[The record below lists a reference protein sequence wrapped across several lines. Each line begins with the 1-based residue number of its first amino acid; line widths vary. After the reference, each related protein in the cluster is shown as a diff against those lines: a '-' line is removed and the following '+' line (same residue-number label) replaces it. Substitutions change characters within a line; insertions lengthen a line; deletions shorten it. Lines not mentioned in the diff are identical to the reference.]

1 MTAPVVT
8 ADDETVVTSNL
19 SVIDPYKRPQIN
31 VMPRRMISFK
41 HPGPDDPK
49 DDDSRRESENEED
62 LGPGEKT
69 DRKESVR
76 KRSTSANGVA
86 TSRKKIR
93 RTYIPSES
101 PGVEENILI
110 MDSAAD
116 QSVVGQGWRILF
128 RTGQKIHMDGALIG
142 MEGGSY
148 PIVSAATVAEDATT
162 SQLVILI
169 INQAA
174 YNEDVKQHESLL
186 HTDQAHFHGVRV
198 NDIASCFY
206 DGNGNLGKQ
215 SIETENISIPLLH
228 DGTKYYVKIREPT

>member
-1 MTAPVVT
+1 
-8 ADDETVVTSNL
+8 
-19 SVIDPYKRPQIN
+19 
-31 VMPRRMISFK
+31 
-41 HPGPDDPK
+41 
-49 DDDSRRESENEED
+49 
-62 LGPGEKT
+62 
-69 DRKESVR
+69 
-76 KRSTSANGVA
+76 
-86 TSRKKIR
+86 
-93 RTYIPSES
+93 
-101 PGVEENILI
+101 

-148 PIVSAATVAEDATT
+148 PIVSAATVVEDATT

-169 INQAA
+169 VNQAA

-186 HTDQAHFHGVRV
+186 HTDQARFHGVRV

-228 DGTKYYVKIREPT
+228 DGTKYYVKIREPTEVELETYPAYELTSPQPWDLSKMLQSQEE